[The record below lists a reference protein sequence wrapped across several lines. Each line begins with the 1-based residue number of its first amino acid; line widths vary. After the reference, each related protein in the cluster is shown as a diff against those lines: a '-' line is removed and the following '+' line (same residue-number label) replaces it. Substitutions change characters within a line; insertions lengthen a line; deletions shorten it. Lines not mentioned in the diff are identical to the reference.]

1 MAKSLVIVE
10 SPAKAKTVNRYL
22 GPGYLVKASM
32 GHVCDLPK
40 SKLGVDIK
48 NDFKPTYQII
58 PDRRRLVAELK
69 KLAEESEQVILAAD
83 PDREGE
89 AIAWHISQL
98 LEPVNPK
105 IYRAVFY
112 EITER
117 AIKEAFSRL
126 GTLDQN
132 KINAQQTRRI
142 LDRLVGY
149 LISPLLWKKIGRG
162 LSAGRVQSVA
172 LRLICDRE
180 KEIKDFRPEEYW
192 TITAHLRAEAPPDFK
207 ANLVKIDGKKARIKD
222 GQQAQAILD
231 ACRQQPFVIQ
241 KIQVKARKKNP
252 PAPYIT
258 STMQQEAYRL
268 LHFPVKKTMSVAQ
281 RLYEGLELGEL
292 GPVGLITYMR
302 TDSVRISEAARNEAK
317 KYIEE
322 RFGPDYVPAKPV
334 IHKSRKTAQEA
345 HEAIRPTHLDLPPAR
360 VKPFLKKEEYDLYRL
375 IWNRFLASQM
385 SPAEIEETQFEITTG
400 PYEFQAKGEVVKFKG
415 FLALYEEQRLK
426 FDGEDAEERTKK
438 GEEAMEL
445 APAETGTLPVA
456 REGEILTL
464 LNLENKQN
472 FTQPPPRYTEATLVK
487 ELEARGIGRPS
498 TYAPIIS
505 TLQNRTYVVKEE
517 GRFKP
522 TELGIYVTDFL
533 VKYFTELFDY
543 RFTARMEE
551 QLDRISDGQ
560 ADWLE
565 VLRRYYELLEKY
577 LQQGQETDS
586 VKKNGI
592 PVEDKCPR
600 CGRNLVIKEGR
611 YGRFKA
617 CSGYPECKYRES
629 LVKKET
635 KTIEAK
641 CPLCGSPLVYRRG
654 KYGTFIAC
662 SNYPRCKYIHKENSD
677 TGLPCPLGCGGTI
690 IKRKTKRGKYFYGC
704 SHYPQ
709 CRFATWDEIVQ
720 ETCPQCGST
729 YLLKKLVKKGKP
741 YLYCQKCDYVR
752 YLNGDELNQPGVEAK
767 GSQKQRTD
775 QSDEG
780 IQATGS
786 SADSNEKRN

>member
-1 MAKSLVIVE
+1 VAKSLVIVE

-22 GPGYLVKASM
+22 GPDYLVKASM

-58 PDRRRLVAELK
+58 PERRKLVAEFK
-69 KLAEESEQVILAAD
+69 KLAETSDQVILAAD

-89 AIAWHISQL
+89 AISWHISQL
-98 LEPVNPK
+98 LQPVNKK

-117 AIKEAFSRL
+117 AIQEAFSRP

-132 KINAQQTRRI
+132 KIDAQQTRRI

-180 KEIKDFRPEEYW
+180 KEIKNFKPEEYW
-192 TITAHLRAEAPPDFK
+192 TITANLRAQAPPEFK
-207 ANLVKIDGKKARIKD
+207 ATLIKIDGKKVKIKD
-222 GQQAQAILD
+222 GEQAQTVLT
-231 ACRQQPFVIQ
+231 ACRREQFILE
-241 KIQVKARKKNP
+241 KIQVKAKKKNP

-302 TDSVRISEAARNEAK
+302 TDSVRISEVARQAAK

-322 RFGPDYVPAKPV
+322 HFGPEYLPAKPV
-334 IHKSRKTAQEA
+334 LYKSRKTAQEA
-345 HEAIRPTHLDLPPAR
+345 HEAIRPAHLDLPPEK
-360 VKPFLKKEEYDLYRL
+360 VKPFLKKEEYELYRL

-385 SPAEIEETQFEITTG
+385 SPAAIEETQFEIRAG
-400 PYEFQAKGEVVKFKG
+400 QAGFQARGEVVKFKG
-415 FLALYEEQRLK
+415 FLALSEEQRLK
-426 FDGEDAEERTKK
+426 FENGDRPEKK
-438 GEEAMEL
+438 PDNEIESAL
-445 APAETGTLPVA
+445 AETGTLPVA

-464 LNLENKQN
+464 LDLQSKQN

-505 TLQNRTYVVKEE
+505 TLQNRTYVIKEE

-522 TELGIYVTDFL
+522 TDLGMFVTDYL

-543 RFTARMEE
+543 RFTARLEE
-551 QLDRISDGQ
+551 QLDKISDGQ
-560 ADWLE
+560 ASWLE
-565 VLRRYYELLEKY
+565 SLSGYYELLDKY

-586 VKKNGI
+586 IKKNGI
-592 PVEDKCPR
+592 PVEEKCPK

-617 CSGYPECKYRES
+617 CSGYPDCDYKES

-641 CPLCGSPLVYRRG
+641 CPRCGSPLVYRRG
-654 KYGTFIAC
+654 RYGTFIAC
-662 SNYPRCKYIHKENSD
+662 SNYPHCKYIHKENSD

-690 IKRKTKRGKYFYGC
+690 IRRKTRRGKYFYGC
-704 SHYPQ
+704 SHYPK
-709 CRFATWDEIVQ
+709 CRFATWDEIVN
-720 ETCPQCGST
+720 EPCPKCGAT
-729 YLLKKLVKKGKP
+729 FLLKKAPKKGQP
-741 YLYCQKCDYVR
+741 HLYCQKCDYVR
-752 YLNGDELNQPGVEAK
+752 DLDGKQNPAESEVKRSQEQLTDRPEDENRQAVE
-767 GSQKQRTD
+767 SSTD
-775 QSDEG
+775 SD
-780 IQATGS
+780 
-786 SADSNEKRN
+786 EKRN

>member
-22 GPGYLVKASM
+22 GSGYLVKASM

-58 PDRRRLVAELK
+58 PERRPLVAELK
-69 KLAEESEQVILAAD
+69 KLASESDQIILAAD

-89 AIAWHISQL
+89 AISWHISQL
-98 LEPVNPK
+98 LEPVNQK

-126 GTLDQN
+126 GALDQN

-180 KEIKDFRPEEYW
+180 KEIKDFKAEEYW
-192 TITAHLRAEAPPDFK
+192 TITANLRAENPPEFK
-207 ANLVKIDGKKARIKD
+207 ATLVKLEGKKFRVTD

-231 ACRQQPFVIQ
+231 ACRQFPFILQ
-241 KIQVKARKKNP
+241 KIQVKAKKKNP

-268 LHFPVKKTMSVAQ
+268 LHFTVKKTMSVAQ

-302 TDSVRISEAARNEAK
+302 TDSVRISEVARQEAK

-322 RFGPDYVPAKPV
+322 HFGSEYLPAKPI

-360 VKPFLKKEEYDLYRL
+360 VKPFLKKEEYELYRL

-385 SPAEIEETQFEITTG
+385 SPADIKETQFEISAG
-400 PYEFQAKGEVVKFKG
+400 PYEFQARGEVVKFKG
-415 FLALYEEQRLK
+415 FLALYEEQRLQ
-426 FDGEDAEERTKK
+426 FENGERQEKK
-438 GEEAMEL
+438 QECEDEASL
-445 APAETGTLPVA
+445 AETGTLPIG
-456 REGEILTL
+456 REGEVLAL
-464 LNLENKQN
+464 VDLQSKQN
-472 FTQPPPRYTEATLVK
+472 FTQPLPRYTEATLVK

-505 TLQNRTYVVKEE
+505 TLQNRTYVVKDE

-522 TELGIYVTDFL
+522 TELGMYVTDFL

-560 ADWLE
+560 ANWLE

-586 VKKNGI
+586 IKKNGI
-592 PVEDKCPR
+592 PVEEKCPK

-617 CSGYPECKYRES
+617 CSGYPDCNYKES
-629 LVKKET
+629 LLKKET
-635 KTIEAK
+635 RTIEAK
-641 CPLCGSPLVYRRG
+641 CPLCGSSLVYRRG

-690 IKRKTKRGKYFYGC
+690 VRRKTRRGKYFYGC
-704 SHYPQ
+704 SHYPK
-709 CRFATWDEIVQ
+709 CRFATWDEIVN
-720 ETCPQCGST
+720 EPCPQCGVT
-729 YLLKKLVKKGKP
+729 YLLKKATKKGKP

-752 YLNGDELNQPGVEAK
+752 YLNDEQNLIEAK
-767 GSQKQRTD
+767 IKESQRQPTVKPEEEIGKTVKSSVD
-775 QSDEG
+775 SD
-780 IQATGS
+780 
-786 SADSNEKRN
+786 EKRN